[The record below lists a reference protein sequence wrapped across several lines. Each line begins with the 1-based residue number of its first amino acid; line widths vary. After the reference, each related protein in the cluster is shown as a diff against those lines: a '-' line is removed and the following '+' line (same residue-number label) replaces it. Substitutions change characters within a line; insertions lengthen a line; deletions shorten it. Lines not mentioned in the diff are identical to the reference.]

1 MIHDACEKGSTL
13 HSTAVVATKVVHW
26 HGGLRHGGEAVRRH
40 PRSTDTPRT
49 VPTEDEADMAEE
61 ELFENPAGA
70 SEDLDSFAEIE
81 GVDDGDVEE
90 EKGNDAAAVV
100 EEADEGDSREVISG
114 VGNTP
119 ELRALFDSI
128 DTDGGGSLDRSE
140 IEQLCKK
147 MGVFMTDGV

>member
-1 MIHDACEKGSTL
+1 M
-13 HSTAVVATKVVHW
+13 
-26 HGGLRHGGEAVRRH
+26 RRH

-70 SEDLDSFAEIE
+70 SDDLDSFAEIE
-81 GVDDGDVEE
+81 GVDDGDVEG
-90 EKGNDAAAVV
+90 EKGDDAAAVV
-100 EEADEGDSREVISG
+100 EDPAGGENADEGDSREEISG

-119 ELRALFDSI
+119 ELRKLFDQI

>member
-1 MIHDACEKGSTL
+1 M
-13 HSTAVVATKVVHW
+13 
-26 HGGLRHGGEAVRRH
+26 RRH

-90 EKGNDAAAVV
+90 EKGDDAAAVV
-100 EEADEGDSREVISG
+100 EDPAGGENADEGDSREEISG

-119 ELRALFDSI
+119 ELRKLFDQI

>member
-1 MIHDACEKGSTL
+1 
-13 HSTAVVATKVVHW
+13 
-26 HGGLRHGGEAVRRH
+26 
-40 PRSTDTPRT
+40 
-49 VPTEDEADMAEE
+49 MAEE
-61 ELFENPAGA
+61 EPGNDAPSPGVESFENPAPGVEFFENPAGA

-81 GVDDGDVEE
+81 EVDDGDVEE

-100 EEADEGDSREVISG
+100 EDPAGGEKADEGNSREEISG

-147 MGVFMTDGV
+147 MGVVMTDGV

>member
-1 MIHDACEKGSTL
+1 M
-13 HSTAVVATKVVHW
+13 
-26 HGGLRHGGEAVRRH
+26 RRH

-70 SEDLDSFAEIE
+70 SDDLDSFAEIE
-81 GVDDGDVEE
+81 EVDDVDDGDVEGK
-90 EKGNDAAAVV
+90 KGNDAAAVV
-100 EEADEGDSREVISG
+100 EDPAGGENADEGDSREEISG

-119 ELRALFDSI
+119 ELRKLFDQI

>member
-1 MIHDACEKGSTL
+1 
-13 HSTAVVATKVVHW
+13 
-26 HGGLRHGGEAVRRH
+26 
-40 PRSTDTPRT
+40 
-49 VPTEDEADMAEE
+49 MAEE

-70 SEDLDSFAEIE
+70 SDDLDSFAEIE

-100 EEADEGDSREVISG
+100 EDPAGGENADEGDSREEISG

-119 ELRALFDSI
+119 ELRKLFDQI